1 MMLNLHFYSYDKR
14 NGSKKLNSR
23 FILLNVT
30 FFTKSRFL
38 KVQQLEHFFPENVL
52 EIKLI
57 NLSR

>member
-30 FFTKSRFL
+30 FFTKSR
-38 KVQQLEHFFPENVL
+38 K
-52 EIKLI
+52 KLLRVHKTYFT
-57 NLSR
+57 LSISRTV